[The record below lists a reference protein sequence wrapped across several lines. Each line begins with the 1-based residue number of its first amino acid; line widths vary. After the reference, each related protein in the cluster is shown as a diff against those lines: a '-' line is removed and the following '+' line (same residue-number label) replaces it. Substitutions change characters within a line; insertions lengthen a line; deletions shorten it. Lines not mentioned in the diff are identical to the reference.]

1 MFDTLPLT
9 FYGGARTFPEN
20 VYGGGAM
27 KVDLLQG
34 TLDMLVLKA
43 LSWGSMHGYEVTRWL
58 EERSGDALRVEEGS
72 LYPALHRLA
81 RRGLVKAEWGV
92 SENNRRAKYYTLTA
106 QGRRQLSAEATSWEQ
121 FAAVVGKVLAAQP
134 A

>member
-1 MFDTLPLT
+1 
-9 FYGGARTFPEN
+9 
-20 VYGGGAM
+20 M

-34 TLDMLVLKA
+34 TLDMLILKA

-58 EERSGDALRVEEGS
+58 EEWSGDALRVEEGS

-81 RRGLVKAEWGV
+81 RRGLVRSEWGV

-106 QGRRQLSAEATSWEQ
+106 DGRRQLRAESKSWEA
-121 FAAVVGKVLAAQP
+121 FAAVVGRVLAADP
-134 A
+134 T

>member
-1 MFDTLPLT
+1 
-9 FYGGARTFPEN
+9 
-20 VYGGGAM
+20 M

-58 EERSGDALRVEEGS
+58 EERSGDALRIEEGS

-92 SENNRRAKYYTLTA
+92 SENNRRAKYYTLTGD
-106 QGRRQLSAEATSWEQ
+106 GRRQLRAEATSWEQ
-121 FAAVVGKVLAAQP
+121 FAAVVGRVLAAQP
-134 A
+134 G

>member
-1 MFDTLPLT
+1 
-9 FYGGARTFPEN
+9 
-20 VYGGGAM
+20 M

-58 EERSGDALRVEEGS
+58 EERSGDALRIEEGS

-92 SENNRRAKYYTLTA
+92 SENNRRAKYYTLTTD
-106 QGRRQLSAEATSWEQ
+106 GRRQLRAEATSWEQ
-121 FAAVVGKVLAAQP
+121 FAAVVGRVLAAQP
-134 A
+134 G

>member
-1 MFDTLPLT
+1 
-9 FYGGARTFPEN
+9 
-20 VYGGGAM
+20 M

-58 EERSGDALRVEEGS
+58 EERSGDALRIEEGS

-106 QGRRQLSAEATSWEQ
+106 DGRRQLRAEATSWEQ
-121 FAAVVGKVLAAQP
+121 FATVVGRVLAAQP
-134 A
+134 G

>member
-1 MFDTLPLT
+1 
-9 FYGGARTFPEN
+9 
-20 VYGGGAM
+20 M

-43 LSWGSMHGYEVTRWL
+43 LTWGSMHGYEVTRWL
-58 EERSGDALRVEEGS
+58 ERWSGDALHVEEGS

-81 RRGLVKAEWGV
+81 RRGLVKSEWGV

-106 QGRRQLSAEATSWEQ
+106 EGRRQQQAEAKSWEQ
-121 FAAVVGKVLAAQP
+121 FAKVVGRVLAATP